1 MARVP
6 DDFRPDPELVRRLPQ
21 VIAGQEERFAE
32 ALQGATADSP
42 ATPRG
47 LMAESGRGSSWV
59 HDQIGALVEIGH
71 VTQVSRGQ
79 YVPVPG
85 MSIRQGLAEI
95 KTRNAR
101 LAREAREKVN
111 AA

>member
-1 MARVP
+1 M
-6 DDFRPDPELVRRLPQ
+6 
-21 VIAGQEERFAE
+21 IASEEARFAE

-59 HDQIGALVEIGH
+59 HDQLAALLEIGH

-85 MSIRQGLAEI
+85 MGIRRGLAEI
-95 KTRNAR
+95 KARNAR
-101 LAREAREKVN
+101 LAREARQMVN